1 MAGALGHL
9 SAWSSRRKRA
19 KSLPSSPVT
28 KSVSDQFVSGAM
40 TMTRIAVS
48 ASNWAIIAMANAALV

>member
-1 MAGALGHL
+1 VQGNGKWQQPRLL
-9 SAWSSRRKRA
+9 N
-19 KSLPSSPVT
+19 SPVT